1 MALAKKSAP
10 AATESKAVAARPDT
24 QRTRSAPTRVA
35 LAEPPPALAFSGR
48 NGHAEVH
55 FALPANA
62 HVTEG
67 APLHG
72 IAQLV
77 VDGVPLDARI
87 EQDRDVTSVHSP
99 VTKMSVHRDPRI
111 PGRVLVRLELLVP
124 CSTAIHRTA
133 DGVRW
138 QIAEA
143 AAW

>member
-1 MALAKKSAP
+1 
-10 AATESKAVAARPDT
+10 
-24 QRTRSAPTRVA
+24 
-35 LAEPPPALAFSGR
+35 LAEPTTAIVFSGR
-48 NGHAEVH
+48 NGTGEVH
-55 FALPANA
+55 LVLPANA
-62 HVTEG
+62 RIAEG

-72 IAQLV
+72 LAQLV
-77 VDGVPLDARI
+77 VDGVPSDARI
-87 EQDRDVTSVHSP
+87 EQDRDVSALGSP
-99 VTKMSVHRDPRI
+99 VTKVSVHRDARI